1 MSKPKETRLGCYAVI
16 HDEEK
21 LLLCRLC
28 DGLSHHGKW
37 TLPGGGLE
45 FGETIEEAMVREV
58 EEETGLHVVAKDL
71 LSHHSRVSEFADK
84 SLHIFQFLLGV
95 EVVGGELRNEIGG
108 STDLVE
114 WVSVDTIDH
123 DNAVDIVHYAL
134 QVLGR

>member
-71 LSHHSRVSEFADK
+71 LSHHSRVAEFDDK

-95 EVVGGELRNEIGG
+95 EVVGGALRNETEGT
-108 STDLVE
+108 TDLVE
-114 WVSVDTIDH
+114 WGPIGDINQ
-123 DNAVDIVHYAL
+123 DNAVDIVHHAL
-134 QVLGR
+134 QVLAR